1 MDGSTPTCVAERH
14 QHDQGDHNVDAEADS
29 HFYVDPT
36 ELLFVFR
43 NSLDILVPILVW
55 PGQTKRS
62 LQKQKSGKRGLLD
75 SDLRGGGAGT

>member
-36 ELLFVFR
+36 ELLLVLSNRFH
-43 NSLDILVPILVW
+43 LLVPILVW
-55 PGQTKRS
+55 PGQTKES
-62 LQKQKSGKRGLLD
+62 LQKIEKWEKWEKIN
-75 SDLRGGGAGT
+75 DL